1 MTKVIGWLL
10 GLIFKDDPLCEEE
23 MGWVPFAE
31 DGIEDDEVIFD
42 ASQEEPDRELYDDHY
57 PWSRR

>member
-1 MTKVIGWLL
+1 MKNFIGRLLNWLKFWDADRDL
-10 GLIFKDDPLCEEE
+10 GWIPNAK
-23 MGWVPFAE
+23 

-42 ASQEEPDRELYDDHY
+42 ASQEEPDRELYDDSY